1 MITVVLGAST
11 NPRRYSYKA
20 VEVLLEAK
28 HEVIPVSIKKGS
40 VFDLPIQSEYPKDVK
55 IDTIAMYLG
64 AENQKAHYDSILA
77 NPPRRIIFNPGTY
90 NPEFQQLL
98 KEKGVDVVNDC
109 VFIMNSRGIY

>member
-20 VEVLLEAK
+20 VEVLVEAK
-28 HEVIPVSIKKGS
+28 HKVIPVSVKKGS
-40 VFDLPIQSEYPKDVK
+40 IFDLPIQSEYPKDVK

-64 AENQKAHYDSILA
+64 IENQKKYYDLILE

-98 KEKGVDVVNDC
+98 KEKGVNVVNDC
-109 VFIMNSRGIY
+109 VLIMMNRGIY